1 MMLEHNY
8 QNYVCRLWRGF
19 AAWVERDAVYRELAA
34 LDERGLKDIGI
45 TRGDIPGIV
54 EGTFCGDGV
63 GDGGR
68 LWVRQPDHPVR
79 CASTPP

>member
-1 MMLEHNY
+1 MIPEQ
-8 QNYVCRLWRGF
+8 QNYVCRLWQGF

-54 EGTFCGDGV
+54 EGTFFGDGV

-68 LWVRQPDHPVR
+68 LWVRRPDRPVR